1 MANKEPSTSD
11 LSSSMNMGMD
21 SMAIFDT
28 SGLMELKTF
37 VTSVG
42 SSSNLEN
49 FQIRMQQL
57 RPMELKSAQAF
68 IDRGITEKFI
78 WPGKNETAEAMLT
91 RKKENR
97 KRLDA
102 ANKQKARDE
111 E

>member
-1 MANKEPSTSD
+1 MTNKEPSTSD

-28 SGLMELKTF
+28 SGLMELE
-37 VTSVG
+37 TSLTSIG
-42 SSSNLEN
+42 LCSNLEN

-57 RPMELKSAQAF
+57 RPMEQKSAQAF

-78 WPGKNETAEAMLT
+78 WPGKKETAEAMLT

-102 ANKQKARDE
+102 AKK
-111 E
+111 